1 MECKK
6 NINGVKALVGGLLL
20 AALST
25 PCKIKPA
32 AAKLFLTVADAP
44 IANTTP
50 APKKRKKSKN
60 FNPLP
65 ISKPLSSGEI
75 KLDLPLP
82 AEDVMAKPVPKS
94 PEPSFQGRLSGSQ
107 IKAMKNI
114 LEDAK
119 KDADAGKLDEAIGKY
134 NEFPDGPW
142 KDAADQLKTEATDK
156 YLAIEAAIKVAD
168 EAAISKDTAKF
179 SQALTRLIAAVK
191 QAR

>member
-6 NINGVKALVGGLLL
+6 NMNGVKALVGGLLL

-44 IANTTP
+44 IANTTS
-50 APKKRKKSKN
+50 ASKKRKKSKN

-94 PEPSFQGRLSGSQ
+94 PEPSSQGLSESQ
-107 IKAMKNI
+107 IKAMKNM

-119 KDADAGKLDEAIGKY
+119 KDADIGRLDEAIGKY
-134 NEFPDGPW
+134 NEFAAGPW
-142 KDAADQLKTEATDK
+142 EEAASELKVKARNK

-168 EAAISKDTAKF
+168 EAAKSKDKAKF
-179 SQALTRLIAAVK
+179 SQALTRLIAAVE
-191 QAR
+191 QAK